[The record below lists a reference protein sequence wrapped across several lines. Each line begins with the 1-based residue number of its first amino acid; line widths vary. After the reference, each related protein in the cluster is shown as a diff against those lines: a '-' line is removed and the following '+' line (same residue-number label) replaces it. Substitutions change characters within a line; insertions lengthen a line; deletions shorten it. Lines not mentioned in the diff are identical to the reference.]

1 MPSPQKQKGKGYE
14 NDIAKHLS
22 KVFGDNFMR
31 VPSSGAY
38 LGGKNHDRRHTMT
51 SGQIKAHKGDI
62 IPPDDWHYFNCEV
75 KFYKDF
81 KFHQLF
87 DESKTLE
94 SWIKETMQTA
104 SPGDLNLIFMK
115 FNRIG
120 EFVAYQSIEQFGA
133 EQYTVYRDGWRVTS
147 KEQFWNERNAAI
159 IRARS
164 TGNFI
169 DKTQLPNPGKPLI

>member
-14 NDIAKHLS
+14 NDVAKHLTQT
-22 KVFGDNFMR
+22 FGSNFMR
-31 VPSSGAY
+31 SSCSGAY
-38 LGGKNHDRRHTMT
+38 LGGQNRDRRITMT

-94 SWIKETMQTA
+94 SWIKETLQT
-104 SPGDLNLIFMK
+104 SDPGDLNLIFMK

-120 EFVAYQSIEQFGA
+120 EFVAYQSIEQFTA
-133 EQYTVYRDGWRVTS
+133 AQYTVYRDNWCVTS
-147 KEQFWNERNAAI
+147 KEQFWNSHNQDI
-159 IRARS
+159 MQARS
-164 TGNFI
+164 TGNTLNN
-169 DKTQLPNPGKPLI
+169 TQLNTPPLVNS